1 VDVLKWPELLKEI
14 TRRWMG
20 ADPQTGE
27 LPPMGLSIKAVLVLG
42 VGDEEA
48 SGGEEGGVL
57 RSEARALAVV
67 PMEGGL

>member
-1 VDVLKWPELLKEI
+1 
-14 TRRWMG
+14 MG